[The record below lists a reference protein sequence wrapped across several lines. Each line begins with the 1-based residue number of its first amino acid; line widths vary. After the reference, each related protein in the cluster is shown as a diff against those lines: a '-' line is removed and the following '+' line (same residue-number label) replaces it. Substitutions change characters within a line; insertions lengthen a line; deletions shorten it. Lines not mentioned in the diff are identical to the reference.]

1 MKNLGTVAFTCVKT
15 SVSNGGLGMCQPND
29 FYLI

>member
-1 MKNLGTVAFTCVKT
+1 MCVIMINNIKT
-15 SVSNGGLGMCQPND
+15 SVSNGGLGMSQPND

>member
-1 MKNLGTVAFTCVKT
+1 MCIIMINSIKT
-15 SVSNGGLGMCQPND
+15 SVSNGGFGMCQPND